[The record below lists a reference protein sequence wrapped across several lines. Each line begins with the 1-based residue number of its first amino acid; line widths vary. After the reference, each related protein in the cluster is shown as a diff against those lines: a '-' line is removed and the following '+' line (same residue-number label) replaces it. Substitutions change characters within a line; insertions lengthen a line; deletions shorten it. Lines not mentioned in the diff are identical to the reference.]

1 MNIRRLF
8 IEWDHLVQLCSI
20 AVLAVLRAPA
30 AHRKVAQCLVSRV
43 EMTVVH
49 KITGRINGPGLD
61 LETCPFFAFAPDH
74 GEALPL
80 RHANNRAWPVAV
92 ERAPAARRKLLDVT
106 AIGRS
111 RKTEAHDLHALALH
125 RIIIESE
132 RIDVRDQITFPRTH
146 GEPLV
151 LLKEFPLRAKPVAE
165 LEGITEDKIIVV
177 KQ

>member
-8 IEWDHLVQLCSI
+8 IEWDYFVQLCSI

-30 AHRKVAQCLVSRV
+30 AHRKVTQCLVSRV
-43 EMTVVH
+43 EMAVVH

-61 LETCPFFAFAPDH
+61 LETCPFVALAPDH

-92 ERAPAARRKLLDVT
+92 KRAPAAGRKFLDVT

-111 RKTEAHDLHALALH
+111 PKNKAPHLA
-125 RIIIESE
+125 R
-132 RIDVRDQITFPRTH
+132 
-146 GEPLV
+146 
-151 LLKEFPLRAKPVAE
+151 
-165 LEGITEDKIIVV
+165 
-177 KQ
+177 